1 MTFSLAEQGTALL
14 GILPHQPKDEV
25 RGTKVTDGSASAWKE
40 AHVVLCVWEEG
51 RLVTCMLDR
60 GSHQWLI
67 RQTRFNL
74 NERAES
80 LIEPL
85 YSMSPTSHF
94 TLTLS
99 SILYFFLLLWPSS
112 TENGGGTKKEQRDLE
127 SGLLDSADHQ
137 QLRAYAY
144 MKSREEEQ
152 GDIDSCSPTALS
164 PCLVPHCGLEQEPGV
179 GMVWGILWGAG
190 PHSWTLC
197 PLDLFAWET
206 DHRKSLCDAW
216 DWETCFLRGK

>member
-1 MTFSLAEQGTALL
+1 MAFSLAEQGTALL

-99 SILYFFLLLWPSS
+99 SILYFFLLL
-112 TENGGGTKKEQRDLE
+112 
-127 SGLLDSADHQ
+127 
-137 QLRAYAY
+137 
-144 MKSREEEQ
+144 
-152 GDIDSCSPTALS
+152 
-164 PCLVPHCGLEQEPGV
+164 
-179 GMVWGILWGAG
+179 
-190 PHSWTLC
+190 
-197 PLDLFAWET
+197 
-206 DHRKSLCDAW
+206 
-216 DWETCFLRGK
+216 

>member
-1 MTFSLAEQGTALL
+1 MYMGGRQTGDLHVRQGKSPMAY
-14 GILPHQPKDEV
+14 KAD
-25 RGTKVTDGSASAWKE
+25 KVQLE
-40 AHVVLCVWEEG
+40 REG
-51 RLVTCMLDR
+51 REPYRATLFNVTNIPFHPH
-60 GSHQWLI
+60 SVFH
-67 RQTRFNL
+67 
-74 NERAES
+74 S
-80 LIEPL
+80 L
-85 YSMSPTSHF
+85 
-94 TLTLS
+94 
-99 SILYFFLLLWPSS
+99 FLPSS
-112 TENGGGTKKEQRDLE
+112 LTFLHREWGREKEQRDLE
-127 SGLLDSADHQ
+127 LGLLDSADHQ